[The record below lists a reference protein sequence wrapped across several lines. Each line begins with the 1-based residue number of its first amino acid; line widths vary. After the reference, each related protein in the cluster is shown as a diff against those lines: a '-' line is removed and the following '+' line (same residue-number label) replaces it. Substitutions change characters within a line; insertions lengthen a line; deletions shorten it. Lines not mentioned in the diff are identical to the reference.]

1 VAACDDGARAK
12 LTSGGGATQAVPGR
26 SSRAAVV
33 GHGRRAGE
41 DHEWRWWAR
50 AVGLRRGS
58 RRRLGLGAK
67 QECVSEC

>member
-1 VAACDDGARAK
+1 MTARGWK
-12 LTSGGGATQAVPGR
+12 LTSGGGGTRAAPGR

-50 AVGLRRGS
+50 AVAAEAGIVAAARV
-58 RRRLGLGAK
+58 GAK

>member
-41 DHEWRWWAR
+41 LTSGGGGT
-50 AVGLRRGS
+50 GLVAAAA
-58 RRRLGLGAK
+58 GLEAACGGG
-67 QECVSEC
+67 